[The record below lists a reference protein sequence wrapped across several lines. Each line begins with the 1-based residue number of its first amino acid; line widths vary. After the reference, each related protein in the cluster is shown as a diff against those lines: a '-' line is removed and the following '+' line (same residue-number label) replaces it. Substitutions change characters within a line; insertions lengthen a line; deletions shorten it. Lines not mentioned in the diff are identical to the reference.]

1 MSRLRVRMRAPADA
15 EQVRPLVAAA
25 RAVLASVLGE
35 VDVSN
40 DLELVAAEL
49 LNNAVEHGSGDPGD
63 EIELALEVDADRVL
77 MSVSNAGAA
86 DACFVPRAE
95 PSLPEELAEGG
106 YGRFL
111 VHQLVDEVNYAC
123 EGQRTIVTCVKR
135 LAPGPEGTP

>member
-1 MSRLRVRMRAPADA
+1 MRAPADP

-25 RAVLASVLGE
+25 RAVLGSVLGE
-35 VDVSN
+35 EGVSD

-49 LNNAVEHGSGDPGD
+49 LNNAVEHGSADPGD
-63 EIELALEVDADRVL
+63 EIEIALEVDAGRVL

-95 PSLPEELAEGG
+95 PTLPGELAEGG

-111 VHQLVDEVNYAC
+111 VHHLVDEVNYAC
-123 EGQRTIVTCVKR
+123 EGERTIVTCVKR
-135 LAPGPEGTP
+135 LSAAPNEEPA